1 MKRTIWILALCL
13 SIGFGFAQNINE
25 RIQQLS
31 RLGKQPVEDYKVG
44 PGDLLEI
51 TVFGEEKLSP
61 TLRVSSSGEITLPFI
76 ESVQVAGMSPL
87 EIEKELKKRLDGT
100 VIHNPQVTVFVKE
113 YRSQPI
119 FVLGAVEKPGE
130 YQMSRAVRVVD
141 AIAMAGGL
149 KIEKASNFAVIQ
161 RSEPIPGGDGS
172 LVTKINLKDLLDK
185 GEAELNLPL
194 HAGDVVQI
202 PERVPELFYVIGEV
216 NRSGAFAL
224 PLDQKLLLSQAL
236 AWAGGPMKTAKLS
249 KGVLVRYDERGDRQ
263 EMAVNFDDIMKGKTS
278 DVEIRKDD
286 VVFIPGSK
294 FKTIS
299 YGLLGAIPSTVS
311 GAIIYGPVR
320 AN

>member
-1 MKRTIWILALCL
+1 MKRTVFTFALCL
-13 SIGFGFAQNINE
+13 TMGFSFAQSLND
-25 RIQQLS
+25 RIQQFS
-31 RLGKQPVEDYKVG
+31 RVGKQPVEEYRVG
-44 PGDLLEI
+44 PGDLLEV

-61 TLRVSSSGEITLPFI
+61 TLRVSSSGTITLPFI
-76 ESVQVAGMSPL
+76 ESVEVAGRTPA
-87 EIEKELKKRLDGT
+87 EIEKELEKRLDGP

-119 FVLGAVEKPGE
+119 FVLGAVEHPGE
-130 YQMSRAVRVVD
+130 YQMSRAVRVID

-149 KIEKASNFAVIQ
+149 KLEKASEFAVIQ
-161 RSEPIPGGDGS
+161 RSEPLPGADGS

-185 GEAELNLPL
+185 GQADLNLPL
-194 HAGDVVQI
+194 HPGDVVQI

-224 PLDQKLLLSQAL
+224 PLEEKLLLSQAI

-249 KGVLVRYDERGDRQ
+249 KGILVRYDETGNRQ
-263 EMAVNFDDIMKGKTS
+263 EMAVNFDDIIKGKAS
-278 DVEIRKDD
+278 DVEMRKND

-320 AN
+320 